1 MKKFTAVLLSVLLM
15 FSLVTVAFAEFAEGE
30 ELPFD
35 NSAFF
40 TSGEYRIHYRTFE
53 PEGEVK
59 DQIFLLHGFCLSTVS
74 LEGVA
79 AEYAK
84 AGYRV
89 VLADAPNFGFSTR
102 ETTGMKLV
110 DREVLLYELV
120 EALGGTWIV
129 GGHSMGGGIAI
140 NLATDHPDTFTGGIF
155 FAPQTSAEASGA
167 MAMLSRMGIMQIL
180 YTLVLKIALM
190 FPSIVRS
197 LVEMSF
203 SDKEFAAAYDL
214 SRITRPFTLPNSG
227 AGVAIMASH
236 TRGSDLEAF
245 SQLEMPCVILTAA
258 DDRVANA
265 DNLQAI
271 IDNAPKGTVVESGL
285 EGGHMMMEYNPVL
298 AAELTLNVIGK

>member
-1 MKKFTAVLLSVLLM
+1 MKKFTALLLAVLMM
-15 FSLVTVAFAEFAEGE
+15 FSLTAVAFAEGAK

-35 NSAFF
+35 NSAYF

-53 PEGEVK
+53 PEGAAK

-79 AEYAK
+79 AEYAEK
-84 AGYRV
+84 GYRV
-89 VLADAPNFGFSTR
+89 VLADAPNFGYSTR
-102 ETTGMKLV
+102 ETSDMDLV

-120 EALGGTWIV
+120 ESLGGTWIV

-140 NLATDHPDTFTGGIF
+140 NLAVDHPETFTGGIF
-155 FAPQTSAEASGA
+155 FAPQTSAEATGF
-167 MAMLSRMGIMQIL
+167 MAMFSRSGVMQTI
-180 YTLVLKIALM
+180 YNLVLKIALM
-190 FPSIVRS
+190 FPGVVRT
-197 LVEMSF
+197 LVETSF
-203 SDKEFAAAYDL
+203 SDKEFAASYDL
-214 SRITRPFTLPNSG
+214 SRITDPFTLPGSG

-245 SQLEMPCVILTAA
+245 SRLSMPCVILTAA

-271 IDNAPKGTVVESGL
+271 IDNAPEGTVVVKDL
-285 EGGHMMMEYNPVL
+285 VGGHMMMEYDPVL
-298 AAELTLNVIGK
+298 AAELTLEVVG

>member
-1 MKKFTAVLLSVLLM
+1 MKKFTAVLLSVLMM
-15 FSLVTVAFAEFAEGE
+15 FSLVTVAFAEGEE

-167 MAMLSRMGIMQIL
+167 TAMLSRMGIMQIL

-203 SDKEFAAAYDL
+203 SDKEFAVAYDL

>member
-1 MKKFTAVLLSVLLM
+1 MKKLLALIMSFVM
-15 FSLVTVAFAEFAEGE
+15 IFSLVTVAFAEGE
-30 ELPFD
+30 ETLPFD

-40 TSGEYRIHYRTFE
+40 TSGEYKIHYRTFE
-53 PEGEVK
+53 PEGKVK

-102 ETTGMKLV
+102 ETSKMSLV
-110 DREVLLYELV
+110 DREVLLFELI
-120 EALGGTWIV
+120 ESLGGTWIV

-140 NLATDHPDTFTGGIF
+140 NLAVDHPETFTGAVL
-155 FAPQTSAEASGA
+155 FAPQTSAEASGF
-167 MAMLSRMGIMQIL
+167 MALMSKSAFMQTL

-190 FPSIVRS
+190 FPSLVRS

-203 SDKEFAAAYDL
+203 SSKEFAASYDL
-214 SRITRPFTLPNSG
+214 SRITRPFTLPGSG

-245 SQLEMPCVILTAA
+245 SALDIPCVILTAA
-258 DDRVANA
+258 DDRVAAA

-271 IDNAPKGTVVESGL
+271 IDNAPEGAVVVKDL
-285 EGGHMMMEYNPVL
+285 EGGHMMMEYNPAL
-298 AAELTLNVIGK
+298 TAELTLPVIG

>member
-1 MKKFTAVLLSVLLM
+1 MKKLTAIILSLVLA
-15 FSLVTVAFAEFAEGE
+15 FSLSSAALAADAAEK
-30 ELPFD
+30 PFE
-35 NSAFF
+35 NSKFY
-40 TSGEYRIHYRTFE
+40 TSGDYTIHYRVFE
-53 PEGEVK
+53 AEGK
-59 DQIFLLHGFCLSTVS
+59 AKGQIFLLHGFCLSSVS

-84 AGYRV
+84 AGYRTV
-89 VLADAPNFGFSTR
+89 VADTPNFGYSSR
-102 ETTGMKLV
+102 ETGDMELI
-110 DREVLLYELV
+110 DRETVLYGLIKS
-120 EALGGTWIV
+120 LGGKWIV

-140 NLATDHPDTFTGGIF
+140 NLATDHPETFTGAIL
-155 FAPQTSAEASGA
+155 FAPQTSSEVSGVA
-167 MAMLSRMGIMQIL
+167 AMLMRSGVMQTM

-203 SDKEFAAAYDL
+203 SDADFAASYDL
-214 SRITRPFTLPNSG
+214 SRITDPFRIADSG
-227 AGVAIMASH
+227 KGVAIMASH

-245 SQLEMPCVILTAA
+245 SKLEIPCVILTAK

-271 IDNAPKGTVVESGL
+271 IDNAPEGTVVVKDL

-298 AAELTLNVIGK
+298 AAELTLNVIG

>member
-1 MKKFTAVLLSVLLM
+1 MKKLTALILALIM
-15 FSLVTVAFAEFAEGE
+15 TFSLTVTAFAADTAEK
-30 ELPFD
+30 PFE
-35 NSAFF
+35 NSSFY
-40 TSGEYRIHYRTFE
+40 TSGDYTIHYRSFE
-53 PEGEVK
+53 PDGAAK
-59 DQIFLLHGFCLSTVS
+59 GQIFLVHGFCLSTVS

-89 VLADAPNFGFSTR
+89 VVADAPNFGYSSRENCDMELIDR
-102 ETTGMKLV
+102 ETVLYGLI
-110 DREVLLYELV
+110 RE
-120 EALGGTWIV
+120 LGGKWIV

-140 NLATDHPDTFTGGIF
+140 NLATDHPEAFTGAIL
-155 FAPQTSAEASGA
+155 FAPQTSAEANGVT
-167 MAMLSRMGIMQIL
+167 AMLMRSGLMQTM

-190 FPSIVRS
+190 FPPIVRS

-203 SDKEFAAAYDL
+203 SDKDFAADYDL
-214 SRITRPFTLPNSG
+214 SRITAPFTLEGSG

-236 TRGSDLEAF
+236 ARGSDLETF
-245 SQLEMPCVILTAA
+245 SQLEIPCVILTAK

-271 IDNAPKGTVVESGL
+271 IDNAPEGTVVEKDL

-298 AAELTLNVIGK
+298 AAELTLKAIEK

>member
-1 MKKFTAVLLSVLLM
+1 MKKLTALLLALIM
-15 FSLVTVAFAEFAEGE
+15 TFSLTVTAFAADTE
-30 ELPFD
+30 EKPFE
-35 NSAFF
+35 SSSFY
-40 TSGEYRIHYRTFE
+40 TSGDYTIHYRSFE
-53 PEGEVK
+53 PDGKVK
-59 DQIFLLHGFCLSTVS
+59 GQIFLLHGFCLSTVS

-89 VLADAPNFGFSTR
+89 VLADAPNFGYSSRENTEMELIDR
-102 ETTGMKLV
+102 ET
-110 DREVLLYELV
+110 VLYGLIES
-120 EALGGTWIV
+120 LGGKWIV

-140 NLATDHPDTFTGGIF
+140 NLATDHPETFTGAIL
-155 FAPQTSAEASGA
+155 FAPQTSSEANGVT
-167 MAMLSRMGIMQIL
+167 AMLMRSGFAQTM

-203 SDKEFAAAYDL
+203 SDKEFADDYDL
-214 SRITRPFTLPNSG
+214 SRITAPFTREGSG

-236 TRGSDLEAF
+236 ARGSDLEAF
-245 SQLEMPCVILTAA
+245 SKLEIPCVILTAK

-271 IDNAPKGTVVESGL
+271 IDNAPEGTVVEKDL

-298 AAELTLNVIGK
+298 AAELTLKVIEK